1 MTSFSIRS
9 GGDGA
14 KATGAALSAH
24 IALTLVQGIMAFV
37 ATPEGQRWH
46 FVIDVESNH
55 PIVMDVKAA
64 PCTTDKM
71 SYCSFEVHREVQ
83 P

>member
-14 KATGAALSAH
+14 KATGAALNVD

-37 ATPEGQRWH
+37 ATPESQRWQ

-64 PCTTDKM
+64 PCTTDEE
-71 SYCSFEVHREVQ
+71 YYFSFEVHREVR